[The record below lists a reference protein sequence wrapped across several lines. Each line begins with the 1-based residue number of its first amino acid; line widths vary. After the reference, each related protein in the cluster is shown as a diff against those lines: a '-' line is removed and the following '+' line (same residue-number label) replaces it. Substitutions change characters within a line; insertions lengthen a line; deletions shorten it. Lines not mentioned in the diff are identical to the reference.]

1 MVLLRT
7 VTFVIILW
15 IAVDGEIGEECSC
28 PEGEPG
34 MAGIDGMDGIA
45 GAQGPTGERGSPG
58 EPGPAGDQGPPGYD
72 GLNGMNGADGEDGA
86 AGKSGKCR
94 AKDCLPNRFSGCYDS
109 EEYELTSMDKKRFVC
124 PDSYVMTGVLFD
136 DNEMFA
142 IRCCNI

>member
-15 IAVDGEIGEECSC
+15 IAVDGEIGEECC
-28 PEGEPG
+28 PVGEPG
-34 MAGIDGMDGIA
+34 PTGDTGMPGTA
-45 GAQGPTGERGSPG
+45 GAQGLTGEQGSAG
-58 EPGPAGDQGPPGYD
+58 EPGPAGEQGPRGD
-72 GLNGMNGADGEDGA
+72 TGQNGMNGENGEEGA
-86 AGKSGKCR
+86 AGKRGKCR